1 MRARFARRPNR
12 QSPLATARVLATAPD
27 LHNVRFLSFS
37 TVFAAVLAVF
47 LSRAVTSRMRA
58 LVLFFGHGR
67 TSFLSEPGG
76 VRVMLFWIMLS
87 RASDEVKL
95 RLSQVCPLKYPL
107 RALRESLS
115 FSPGFPV

>member
-1 MRARFARRPNR
+1 M
-12 QSPLATARVLATAPD
+12 LATAPD

-58 LVLFFGHGR
+58 LVLFFGQGR
-67 TSFLSEPGG
+67 TSFLSGQGEI
-76 VRVMLFWIMLS
+76 RVMLFWIMLS

-95 RLSQVCPLKYPL
+95 RLSQVCPQIPTQGAARITILL
-107 RALRESLS
+107 SLFPS
-115 FSPGFPV
+115 FTTSGLFN